1 MRSNL
6 PRLAILAT
14 VLFFAA
20 GLQADAELQAE
31 LLVGLP
37 WSSPEELTEIAS
49 GAHRVR
55 YVTRGKVVI
64 DADRDALAQLQSRGI
79 TPLFTDESGPDD
91 AYFLVAYR
99 SCPLHAHT
107 VPVYKDPD
115 GWALLR
121 LQPGDR
127 EYTLPHFLYLLP
139 EAYSIE
145 GWMEPTRRAKPTS
158 PLDVAT
164 MAEILA
170 QVDAERL
177 ETDIR
182 TLALKDP
189 QAPSERDNLRTRF
202 TVRPE
207 TFEATEYI
215 RSELAAVLG
224 EGAVEIQEFEVDPVR
239 LSSHLKGKVGD
250 EPVDA
255 RAYNVV
261 GLLPGTDPEAG
272 YYVICGHY
280 DATGVRSAN
289 WDWRTDPAPGADD
302 NATGAALIL
311 ESARVLARQRFPWSI
326 RFIAFSGEELGLL
339 GSRNYAGTAAA
350 EGDAVLGVLN
360 FDMFGYNDLI
370 DRVEVATNPASRWL
384 ADLMVGVNEQYNIGL
399 QVDVLEDE
407 GARLSDHASFW
418 ARGYDAVLAIENY
431 LPNDPDHPGV
441 SQGLYRINAQYHSIA
456 DVPDSINWGLVH
468 KITQLAVASLSHYGQ
483 AEGQPNLAV
492 FTGDLQPGED
502 GELRMQVSNIG
513 TGLSAEP
520 FRVRLSH
527 CGADSTDCE
536 LIYDE
541 ERVAELAPGQVMS
554 FAVPWLRLGQATFLL
569 EVDSDDRIAE
579 ESETDNSAF
588 QQLYLQP
595 RERIAVY
602 PNPYRP
608 QGRRPLVFAG
618 VPLKARVRIFTPGGE
633 LVWSGLEDDSE
644 QRKLNARAGEVL
656 WNGVNESGL
665 LVNSGIY
672 IYTIDAADG
681 NRLER
686 DKIAVVR

>member
-6 PRLAILAT
+6 SHIAILSAL
-14 VLFFAA
+14 LFSAA
-20 GLQADAELQAE
+20 KLQADPQ
-31 LLVGLP
+31 LLAGLP

-49 GAHRVR
+49 SAHRVR

-64 DADRDALAQLQSRGI
+64 ETDPGGLAQLQNRGLI
-79 TPLFTDESGPDD
+79 PFFADEGAED
-91 AYFLVAYR
+91 ADYFLVAYR
-99 SCPLHAHT
+99 HCPLHADA

-121 LQPGDR
+121 VGPEDDG
-127 EYTLPHFLYLLP
+127 YALPHFLFPLP
-139 EAYSIE
+139 EEYSIA
-145 GWMEPTRRAKPTS
+145 GWIDPPRRAKPTS

-177 ETDIR
+177 EADIR

-189 QAPSERDNLRTRF
+189 QAPSTRANLRTRF
-202 TVRPE
+202 AVRPE
-207 TFEATEYI
+207 TFEATEHI
-215 RSELAAVLG
+215 RRELAAVLG
-224 EGAVEIQEFEVDPVR
+224 EGAVEIQEFEVDPSR

-250 EPVDA
+250 EPVDT

-261 GLLPGTDPEAG
+261 GELPGADPEAG

-280 DATGVRSAN
+280 DATGVRSAD

-311 ESARVLARQRFPWSI
+311 ESARVLAGQRFPWSI

-339 GSRNYAGTAAA
+339 GSRHYAGAAA
-350 EGDAVLGVLN
+350 VEGDEVLGVLN

-384 ADLMVGVNEQYNIGL
+384 ADLMVGVNEQYDIGL
-399 QVDVLEDE
+399 RVDVLEDA

-418 ARGYDAVLAIENY
+418 ARGYDGVLAIENY
-431 LPNDPDHPGV
+431 LPTDPDHPAL
-441 SQGLYRINAQYHSIA
+441 SQGLNRVNAQYHSIA

-492 FTGDLQPGED
+492 FTGDLQSGED
-502 GELRMQVSNIG
+502 GELRVQISNIG
-513 TGLSAEP
+513 TGLSTEP

-527 CGADSTDCE
+527 CGADSTGCQ
-536 LIYDE
+536 LIYDA
-541 ERVAELAPGQVMS
+541 ERAPELAPGQVTS
-554 FAVPWLRLGQATFLL
+554 FAVPWPRLGQATFLL
-569 EVDSDDRIAE
+569 EVDADDRIAE

-588 QQLYLQP
+588 QQLYMQP

-608 QGRRPLVFAG
+608 QGRPPLVFTG
-618 VPLKARVRIFTPGGE
+618 VPLKARVRIFSPGGE
-633 LVWSGLEDDSE
+633 LIWSGLEDDSE
-644 QRKLNARAGEVL
+644 QRKLSARTGEVL

-672 IYTIDAADG
+672 IYTIDAANG
-681 NRLER
+681 SRLEQ

>member
-6 PRLAILAT
+6 PRFAILAAI
-14 VLFFAA
+14 LFFAP
-20 GLQADAELQAE
+20 ELQAE
-31 LLVGLP
+31 LLAGLP

-49 GAHRVR
+49 SAHRVR
-55 YVTRGKVVI
+55 YVSRGKVVV
-64 DADRDALAQLQSRGI
+64 DTDRDALAQLQSRGI
-79 TPLFTDESGPDD
+79 TPLFADASGPDN

-99 SCPLHAHT
+99 SCPLHADT
-107 VPVYKDPD
+107 VPIYRDPD

-121 LQPGDR
+121 LRSGDSA
-127 EYTLPHFLYLLP
+127 YALPHFLYPLP
-139 EAYSIE
+139 EEYSIA
-145 GWMEPTRRAKPTS
+145 GWMEPKRRAKPTS

-177 ETDIR
+177 EVDVK

-189 QAPSERDNLRTRF
+189 QAASTRDNLRTRF
-202 TVRPE
+202 TARPE

-224 EGAVEIQEFEVDPVR
+224 EGAVEIQEFAVNPTR
-239 LSSHLKGKVGD
+239 LSNHLKGKVGD

-261 GLLPGTDPEAG
+261 GELPGADPEAG
-272 YYVICGHY
+272 YYVIGGHY
-280 DATGVRSAN
+280 DATGVRSAD

-302 NATGAALIL
+302 NATGIALVL
-311 ESARVLARQRFPWSI
+311 ESARVLAGQRFPWSI

-339 GSRNYAGTAAA
+339 GSSAYAEKAAVR
-350 EGDAVLGVLN
+350 GDEVLGVLN
-360 FDMFGYNDLI
+360 FDMLGYNDLI

-384 ADLMVGVNEQYNIGL
+384 ADLMVGVNEQYDIGL
-399 QVDVLEDE
+399 RVDVLDDE

-418 ARGYDAVLAIENY
+418 ARGYDGVLAIENY
-431 LPNDPDHPGV
+431 LPTDPDHPAL
-441 SQGLYRINAQYHSIA
+441 SQGLYRVNAQYHSIA
-456 DVPDSINWGLVH
+456 DVPDSINWRLVH

-502 GELRMQVSNIG
+502 GELRMQISNIG
-513 TGLSAEP
+513 TGLSTEP
-520 FRVRLSH
+520 FRVRLSR
-527 CGADSTDCE
+527 CGADSTGCE
-536 LIYDE
+536 VIYDD
-541 ERVAELAPGQVMS
+541 ERTSELAPGQVTS
-554 FAVPWLRLGQATFLL
+554 FAVPWPRLGQATFLL
-569 EVDSDDRIAE
+569 EVDADDRIAE

-588 QQLYLQP
+588 QQLYMQP
-595 RERIAVY
+595 RGRIAVY
-602 PNPYRP
+602 PNPYRLRSRP
-608 QGRRPLVFAG
+608 PLVFAG
-618 VPLKARVRIFTPGGE
+618 VPLKARVRIFTSGGE
-633 LVWSGLEDDSE
+633 LIWSGLEDDSE
-644 QRKLNARAGEVL
+644 QRKLNARTGEVL

-665 LVNSGIY
+665 LVNSGVY

-681 NRLER
+681 SRLER